1 MTAKK
6 KSSKKSVTPRAT
18 PEVAVII
25 GTELRNLWFGY
36 ATDTSGDTVVLR
48 RARQV
53 IYWSS
58 DVKGAGGLAVT
69 GPSKSCR
76 IGPAV
81 PEVQC
86 RRVTTVAIPTSEAVA
101 AFEASPWAS

>member
-1 MTAKK
+1 MAAKK
-6 KSSKKSVTPRAT
+6 KQTASK
-18 PEVAVII
+18 EVPVII

-36 ATDTSGDTVVLR
+36 ATDTSGDTVTIK
-48 RARQV
+48 RARQI

-58 DVKGAGGLAVT
+58 DVRGAGGLAVT

-76 IGPAV
+76 VGPAV

-86 RRVTTVAIPTSEAVA
+86 RRVTTVALPTDAAVV
-101 AFEASPWAS
+101 AFEAAPWAS